1 MSEIDWSESEKVVA
15 EEAFGKA
22 YNRETEAL
30 ISEVRSRAGDISLLE
45 QVWNL
50 HDYLSARRHE
60 IDGKY
65 DYQYS
70 ELIFALAALVK
81 QGWLK
86 IEELSGLDKDKRA
99 KIGALARM

>member
-1 MSEIDWSESEKVVA
+1 MSEVDWSESEKNVA
-15 EEAFGKA
+15 EEAFEKA
-22 YNRETEAL
+22 YQRETEAL
-30 ISEVRSRAGDISLLE
+30 ISEVRSRAGGISLLDE
-45 QVWNL
+45 VWNL

-70 ELIFALAALVK
+70 ELVFALAALVK

-86 IEELSGLDKDKRA
+86 IEELGGLDKDKRA